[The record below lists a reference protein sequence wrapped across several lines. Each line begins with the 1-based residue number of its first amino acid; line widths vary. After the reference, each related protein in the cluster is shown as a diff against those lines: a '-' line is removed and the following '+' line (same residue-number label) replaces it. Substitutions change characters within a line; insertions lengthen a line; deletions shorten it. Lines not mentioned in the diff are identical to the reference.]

1 MPVYYVD
8 IPVSKLKVNIL
19 KRRINKE
26 YLADFSQ
33 RVFDSGIKYPIIL
46 REKGSNVECLLCNT
60 RIQVAIMLKIPTIAC
75 LLITN
80 KYYKD
85 LKRVQ
90 SFNEFITQ
98 ANLTKHDA
106 LQGVIKPIL

>member
-26 YLADFSQ
+26 YLADFSE
-33 RVFDSGIKYPIIL
+33 RVYVSGIKYPIIL
-46 REKGSNVECLLCNT
+46 RDKGTDLECLLGNT
-60 RIQVAIMLKIPTIAC
+60 RIQAALLLKIPTIAC

-80 KYYKD
+80 RYYKD
-85 LKRVQ
+85 LKRVE
-90 SFNEFITQ
+90 SFEDFISQTK
-98 ANLTKHDA
+98 LTDYDIQRGLLKA
-106 LQGVIKPIL
+106 IL

>member
-19 KRRINKE
+19 KRRINKK
-26 YLADFSQ
+26 YLANFSE
-33 RVFDSGIKYPIIL
+33 RVYISGIKYPIIL
-46 REKGSNVECLLCNT
+46 RDKGIELECLLGNT

-85 LKRVQ
+85 LKRIE
-90 SFNEFITQ
+90 SFEDFVSK

-106 LQGVIKPIL
+106 LQGVIKPTL

>member
-19 KRRINKE
+19 NRSLDIPHLYRMIDRIVE
-26 YLADFSQ
+26 
-33 RVFDSGIKYPIIL
+33 SGIKHPIIL
-46 REKGSNVECLLCNT
+46 IDKGTELQCLLGNT
-60 RIQVAIMLKIPTIAC
+60 RIQVAIILKIPIIAC

-85 LKRVQ
+85 LKRVE
-90 SFNEFITQ
+90 SFEDFMCQ

-106 LQGVIKPIL
+106 LQGVIKPTL

>member
-26 YLADFSQ
+26 YLADFSE

-46 REKGSNVECLLCNT
+46 RDKGIELECILGNT
-60 RIQVAIMLKIPTIAC
+60 RIQVAIILKIPIIAC
-75 LLITN
+75 LLVTH
-80 KYYKD
+80 KYYKN
-85 LKRVQ
+85 LKRIK
-90 SFNEFITQ
+90 SFEDFMCQ
-98 ANLTKHDA
+98 ANLTEHDA
-106 LQGVIKPIL
+106 LQGVIKPTL